1 MPSSE
6 DTELSQ
12 VIHRKIEELKT
23 LCKGVD
29 EATASR
35 APTGRWSPKEILSH
49 LCGPEGV
56 GFMPAIKTILE
67 QDTPR
72 LDIEAENPFFTEK
85 RSRKTFAHL
94 LRELEGEY
102 DRMAD
107 FVTGLSDRQ
116 LSRKAHIPLFKE
128 APFGEYPTLATF
140 IRVLGEHHMGS
151 HIDHMREILQ
161 ALGVIPVGKKVE
173 AD

>member
-1 MPSSE
+1 MPPSE
-6 DTELSQ
+6 GAQLSQ
-12 VIHRKIEELKT
+12 MIHRKIEELKA

-29 EATASR
+29 EDTASR
-35 APTGRWSPKEILSH
+35 APAGRWSPKEILSH

-56 GFMPAIKTILE
+56 GFMPALRTILE

-85 RSRKTFAHL
+85 RSRMTFAQL

-107 FVTGLSDRQ
+107 FVTGLSDKQ
-116 LSRKAHIPLFKE
+116 LARKAHIPLFKE
-128 APFGEYPTLATF
+128 APFGEHLTLATF
-140 IRVLGEHHMGS
+140 IGVLGEHHMGS
-151 HIDHMREILQ
+151 HINHMREILQ
-161 ALGVIPVGKKVE
+161 ALGVAPAGKKGQ
-173 AD
+173 AS